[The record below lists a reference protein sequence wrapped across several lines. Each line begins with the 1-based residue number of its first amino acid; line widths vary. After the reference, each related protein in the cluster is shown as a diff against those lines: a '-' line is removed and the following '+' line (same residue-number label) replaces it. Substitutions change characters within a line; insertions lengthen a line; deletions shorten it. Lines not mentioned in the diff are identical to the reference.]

1 MPSPQAQE
9 AVTVRV
15 FTQRFSATRRGA
27 RLARMLAA
35 QQLDAWGVPY
45 GSEPSDAAALV
56 VAELAANAVLH
67 GRVPGRDFALRL
79 TYNTAKGLVRVEVT
93 DTHGAMPAR
102 APRDA
107 AADDGETGRGLVLV
121 DALAVRWGVSGR
133 SGPGKTVWA
142 YVSAGS
148 ADRPAEGPAG
158 GPPARACSALPPRGP
173 RR

>member
-27 RLARMLAA
+27 RLARRLAT
-35 QQLDAWGVPY
+35 QQLDAWGIPY

-67 GRVPGRDFALRL
+67 GRVPGRDFGLRL
-79 TYNTAKGLVRVEVT
+79 AYNTAKGLVRIEVS
-93 DTHGAMPAR
+93 DTHSAMPAR
-102 APRDA
+102 APRGA
-107 AADDGETGRGLVLV
+107 APDEERGRGLV
-121 DALAVRWGVSGR
+121 DAIAVQWGISGR

-142 YVSAGS
+142 YV
-148 ADRPAEGPAG
+148 PASREEV
-158 GPPARACSALPPRGP
+158 
-173 RR
+173 

>member
-27 RLARMLAA
+27 RLARRLAT
-35 QQLDAWGVPY
+35 QQLDSWGIPY
-45 GSEPSDAAALV
+45 GSEPSEAAALV

-79 TYNTAKGLVRVEVT
+79 SYNTGKELVRIEVT
-93 DTHGAMPAR
+93 DTHGALPVR
-102 APRDA
+102 APRGA
-107 AADDGETGRGLVLV
+107 AADGEHGRGLVLV
-121 DALAVRWGVSGR
+121 DAIAVRWGVSGR

-142 YVSAGS
+142 YVLASH
-148 ADRPAEGPAG
+148 EGT
-158 GPPARACSALPPRGP
+158 
-173 RR
+173 

>member
-27 RLARMLAA
+27 RLARRLAT
-35 QQLDAWGVPY
+35 QQLDAWGIPY
-45 GSEPSDAAALV
+45 GSGPSDATALV

-79 TYNTAKGLVRVEVT
+79 AYNSAKDLVRVEVT
-93 DTHGAMPAR
+93 DTHNALPAR

-107 AADDGETGRGLVLV
+107 ACDGETGRGLVLV
-121 DALAVRWGVSGR
+121 DAIAVRWGVSGR

-142 YVSAGS
+142 YV
-148 ADRPAEGPAG
+148 PASRE
-158 GPPARACSALPPRGP
+158 RA
-173 RR
+173 

>member
-27 RLARMLAA
+27 RLARRLAT
-35 QQLDAWGVPY
+35 QQLDAWGIPY
-45 GSEPSDAAALV
+45 GCEPSDAAALV

-79 TYNTAKGLVRVEVT
+79 AYNTAKDLVRIEVS
-93 DTHGAMPAR
+93 DTHNTLPSR
-102 APRDA
+102 APRGA
-107 AADDGETGRGLVLV
+107 APDEERGRGLVLV
-121 DALAVRWGVSGR
+121 DAIAVQWGISGR

-142 YVSAGS
+142 YVQAS
-148 ADRPAEGPAG
+148 
-158 GPPARACSALPPRGP
+158 RGDA
-173 RR
+173 